1 MQKKKKEQTEYPGP
15 LSHHRQ
21 AGVGVWQ
28 PHEGTVDP
36 QQRGAGCGHLRQ
48 QHLGPRVA
56 LPTRRLPSQA
66 CGCRTRSGGTYR
78 TTSGRSTLFREA
90 SCKSLAPW
98 SPTPFPLRSRYRRV
112 RLWRSTEVR
121 AGQQTE
127 VNWHSSS
134 LREGNRPRLS
144 DGQPSCSQPGRHT
157 VAGIPHFLLNSLML
171 ANCGARE
178 GS

>member
-1 MQKKKKEQTEYPGP
+1 MAASASSTSGPGSP
-15 LSHHRQ
+15 SRQ
-21 AGVGVWQ
+21 
-28 PHEGTVDP
+28 
-36 QQRGAGCGHLRQ
+36 GAFP
-48 QHLGPRVA
+48 PRPVA
-56 LPTRRLPSQA
+56 AAPEA
-66 CGCRTRSGGTYR
+66 AGTYR
-78 TTSGRSTLFREA
+78 TTSGRSTLFRAA
-90 SCKSLAPW
+90 SCRSLAPR
-98 SPTPFPLRSRYRRV
+98 SPTPFPLRSRCRRV

-171 ANCGARE
+171 SNCGAGE
-178 GS
+178 DS